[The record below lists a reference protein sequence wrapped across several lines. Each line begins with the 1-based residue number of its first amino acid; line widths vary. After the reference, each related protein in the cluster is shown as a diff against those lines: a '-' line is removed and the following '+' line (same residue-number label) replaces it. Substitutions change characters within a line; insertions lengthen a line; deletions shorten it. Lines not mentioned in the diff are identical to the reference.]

1 MRTFPRELQTT
12 ISRLLIVE
20 AARREKE
27 WPMAQAVESLATQ
40 AYRPDAEPEAIEA
53 TLNYIVADG
62 TKIFTET
69 GAPGANDRRSG
80 GKPDPRRVTL
90 HNGRPREFTLE
101 RDGFYFIRHDTK
113 VADFFNEAEV
123 RRIYYPEMEALVK
136 AESGATRVV
145 VFDHTLR
152 TADDAAREA
161 RKIREVVPR
170 VHNDYT
176 EWSGPQRVR
185 DLLPNE
191 ADDLLRGRFAIV
203 QVWRPIRYP
212 VETFPLAICDART
225 LSPENLVISERRYP
239 NRVGQTYAITYSPD
253 HVWYWFPRMRR
264 EEALVFKTY
273 ESLKDGRARWTAH
286 TAFHDPT
293 AVADA
298 RPRESI
304 EIRALAFF

>member
-1 MRTFPRELQTT
+1 
-12 ISRLLIVE
+12 
-20 AARREKE
+20 
-27 WPMAQAVESLATQ
+27 MAQVVENVINH
-40 AYRPDAEPEAIEA
+40 AYKSDAEPETIDAV
-53 TLNYIVADG
+53 LNYVIDDG

-80 GKPDPRRVTL
+80 GKPDPRLVALR
-90 HNGRPREFTLE
+90 NGRHRDFTLE
-101 RDGFYFIRHDTK
+101 RDGFHFIRHDTK
-113 VADFFNEAEV
+113 VTDFFDDVEV
-123 RRIYYPEMEALVK
+123 QRVYYPEMDALVK
-136 AESGATRVV
+136 AESGARRVV

-161 RKIREVVPR
+161 RKIREVVSR

-185 DLLPNE
+185 DLLPEE
-191 ADDLLRGRFAIV
+191 ADDLLRRRFAII

-212 VETFPLAICDART
+212 VETFPLAICDARS

-239 NRVGQTYAITYSPD
+239 NRIGQTYAITYGPD
-253 HVWYWFPRMRR
+253 HVWYWFPRMRS

-273 ESLKDGRARWTAH
+273 ESLNDGRARWTAH

-293 AVADA
+293 AAPDA